1 MPVGHLAFLFPSYFF
16 STSCGDCISIV
27 PLARHFHLD
36 TREPGHGLLS
46 IREKCSPQAKIAGC
60 ARLRGRICLLRLRDT
75 PANANVRADFSQRK
89 GKIAKFPDSMSESRF
104 RIDATRFVSFLA
116 VLEDEKMKHV
126 RWGLLLILLAAG
138 ANVQSKGDEE
148 AVRRLPQAFCDAW
161 AKHDG
166 HAPPKIMA
174 EDVDCVTVAATY
186 LPAGRISRSSIPG
199 CSAGV
204 LGTPILRPLQTTSRF
219 LRPDMAMGS
228 WELDS

>member
-1 MPVGHLAFLFPSYFF
+1 
-16 STSCGDCISIV
+16 
-27 PLARHFHLD
+27 
-36 TREPGHGLLS
+36 
-46 IREKCSPQAKIAGC
+46 
-60 ARLRGRICLLRLRDT
+60 
-75 PANANVRADFSQRK
+75 
-89 GKIAKFPDSMSESRF
+89 MSESRF